1 MAAIKEAHKMD
12 YIMETVGLRKAYKDN
27 IVVDDVNMHISKGA
41 IYGFV
46 GPNGAGKSTVMK
58 MILSLIQPDAGEVQ
72 LLGEKVTS
80 HSYEIF
86 KKVGSII
93 ENPYFYD
100 KMTARQNLELH
111 CEYMGFPNKERIDE
125 VLHLVDLQNVEKKQV
140 CHYSLGMKQ
149 RLAIARA
156 ILAKPEFLIL
166 DEPINA
172 LDPEGIREMRTLFQR
187 LNQEDGTTI
196 FISSHILSEVDL
208 LADTI
213 GIIQHGKLLTE
224 LPIEEIHKHQ
234 TDYISLQVD
243 DVTRVAALLEN
254 MRITNFSVLDK
265 EFIHIYDSDISGKAL
280 SKAIIENGIGLES
293 MGRKQD
299 TLEDFFSS
307 LQRRKNEMT
316 HLIKLELKKFGI
328 AQNIIFMF
336 AAILFSILFIT
347 ISLWDSMTDPKQVK
361 DTFESTYLVISLLM
375 SFIFLVYSSVLTA
388 KLVIGEYNHRTI
400 TIMFSYPL
408 NRIKLI
414 ASKLT
419 IIMVYTA
426 ISMTIGYI
434 CCSSYI
440 IFADKSFNM
449 LEGTFQPS
457 MLRTWI
463 PMAITTVIICMVLS
477 LWSFIIGMIR
487 KSVPATIV
495 TSLIVIV
502 LRQVIITK
510 NTTNQESI
518 MQVILVAIV
527 TVIATLLIFKRKVPE
542 LY

>member
-1 MAAIKEAHKMD
+1 MIK
-12 YIMETVGLRKAYKDN
+12 I
-27 IVVDDVNMHISKGA
+27 ISKYNIYKEKAEICKNRRGLHYLWNWSSQIHRNGQSCRSNLYVRFLKILVIVPFGSVA
-41 IYGFV
+41 SSTLSGNRMVSHTAVSYFKYFLSVVLEAVTIALSIIVSNAILSYGIFDISGRGTGWTGSILYLLEIYGFV

-299 TLEDFFSS
+299 TLEDFFF
-307 LQRRKNEMT
+307 Q
-316 HLIKLELKKFGI
+316 
-328 AQNIIFMF
+328 
-336 AAILFSILFIT
+336 
-347 ISLWDSMTDPKQVK
+347 
-361 DTFESTYLVISLLM
+361 
-375 SFIFLVYSSVLTA
+375 LTEEE
-388 KLVIGEYNHRTI
+388 K
-400 TIMFSYPL
+400 
-408 NRIKLI
+408 
-414 ASKLT
+414 
-419 IIMVYTA
+419 
-426 ISMTIGYI
+426 
-434 CCSSYI
+434 
-440 IFADKSFNM
+440 
-449 LEGTFQPS
+449 
-457 MLRTWI
+457 
-463 PMAITTVIICMVLS
+463 
-477 LWSFIIGMIR
+477 
-487 KSVPATIV
+487 
-495 TSLIVIV
+495 
-502 LRQVIITK
+502 
-510 NTTNQESI
+510 
-518 MQVILVAIV
+518 
-527 TVIATLLIFKRKVPE
+527 
-542 LY
+542 

>member
-280 SKAIIENGIGLES
+280 SKPSLRTGLVWRAWDAS
-293 MGRKQD
+293 K
-299 TLEDFFSS
+299 THWKISFSS

-361 DTFESTYLVISLLM
+361 DTFESTYLVIGLLM

>member
-1 MAAIKEAHKMD
+1 MD

-187 LNQEDGTTI
+187 LNQEDG
-196 FISSHILSEVDL
+196 
-208 LADTI
+208 
-213 GIIQHGKLLTE
+213 IIQHGKLLTE

-299 TLEDFFSS
+299 TLEDFFF
-307 LQRRKNEMT
+307 Q
-316 HLIKLELKKFGI
+316 
-328 AQNIIFMF
+328 
-336 AAILFSILFIT
+336 
-347 ISLWDSMTDPKQVK
+347 
-361 DTFESTYLVISLLM
+361 
-375 SFIFLVYSSVLTA
+375 LTEEE
-388 KLVIGEYNHRTI
+388 K
-400 TIMFSYPL
+400 
-408 NRIKLI
+408 
-414 ASKLT
+414 
-419 IIMVYTA
+419 
-426 ISMTIGYI
+426 
-434 CCSSYI
+434 
-440 IFADKSFNM
+440 
-449 LEGTFQPS
+449 
-457 MLRTWI
+457 
-463 PMAITTVIICMVLS
+463 
-477 LWSFIIGMIR
+477 
-487 KSVPATIV
+487 
-495 TSLIVIV
+495 
-502 LRQVIITK
+502 
-510 NTTNQESI
+510 
-518 MQVILVAIV
+518 
-527 TVIATLLIFKRKVPE
+527 
-542 LY
+542 